1 MTTEVVINEYMR
13 EITLLLALCKY
24 PIKMK
29 NKKYSTNG
37 MKHLLPSLAYK
48 ETKKSLQVHVFM
60 HVNALQ
66 PV

>member
-1 MTTEVVINEYMR
+1 MLSLGGKN
-13 EITLLLALCKY
+13 LC
-24 PIKMK
+24 
-29 NKKYSTNG
+29 TNG

-48 ETKKSLQVHVFM
+48 ETKKSLQVYVFM

>member
-1 MTTEVVINEYMR
+1 MTTEVVINEYKR

-48 ETKKSLQVHVFM
+48 ETKKSLQVYVFM

-66 PV
+66 PA

>member
-1 MTTEVVINEYMR
+1 
-13 EITLLLALCKY
+13 
-24 PIKMK
+24 MK

-48 ETKKSLQVHVFM
+48 ETKKSLQVYIFM

>member
-1 MTTEVVINEYMR
+1 MTTEVVINEYKR

-29 NKKYSTNG
+29 NKKYNTNG
-37 MKHLLPSLAYK
+37 MKHLLPSLVYK
-48 ETKKSLQVHVFM
+48 ETKKSLQVYVFM

>member
-48 ETKKSLQVHVFM
+48 ETKKSLQVYVFM

-66 PV
+66 PA